1 MALSRYV
8 IDTSAY
14 SHFKRGET
22 AVVDLIDEADWIGV
36 PSVVLGELW
45 TGFLLGH
52 RIRENEREL
61 REFLANPAVEE
72 VSVDAHVARAHAE
85 IVVALRETGTPFPV
99 NDVWIAACAATAGAS
114 VLTYDDHFRHIRRVG
129 SIILS

>member
-1 MALSRYV
+1 LALSRYV
-8 IDTSAY
+8 LDTSGY
-14 SHFKRGET
+14 SHFKRGDAEI
-22 AVVDLIDEADWIGV
+22 VDLLDAADWIGI

-45 TGFLLGH
+45 TGFLLG
-52 RIRENEREL
+52 RRMRENEREL

-72 VSVDAHVARAHAE
+72 VSVDAQVARAYAE
-85 IVVALRETGTPFPV
+85 IVVALREIGTPLPV
-99 NDVWIAACAATAGAS
+99 NDVWVAACAATAGAS